1 MREPAS
7 ASGPP
12 KAREKGANGHPNMP
26 PKGGRQLVPRSLA
39 PAAYASRVTAATRHP
54 RNWYLIGTAALL
66 QAPGTTGITGRR
78 RLAAAKC
85 PADNGVA

>member
-1 MREPAS
+1 LLKRSHPSDHARDAAS
-7 ASGPP
+7 
-12 KAREKGANGHPNMP
+12 N
-26 PKGGRQLVPRSLA
+26 PRSLA